1 MLSTGNSSTVPC
13 GKSSGSISLGILACD
28 ELLSDRALLE
38 TELLETELLETALE
52 DTTGVL
58 LPPPPLP
65 PPHPIKPISN
75 RPVLNNWPTDLRT
88 DDLITDIKTPALLL
102 LEIPSQ
108 ANKRLA
114 WSFNQPTKSGWP
126 FVR

>member
-58 LPPPPLP
+58 PPPPPLP
-65 PPHPIKPISN
+65 PPQPTKPISN
-75 RPVLNNWPTDLRT
+75 RPVRNNWPTDSRT
-88 DDLITDIKTPALLL
+88 DDLIPDIKTPALSL
-102 LEIPSQ
+102 LEITTQ
-108 ANKRLA
+108 AHKRLA
-114 WSFNQPTKSGWP
+114 WAFKEPTKSYC
-126 FVR
+126 